1 MREMDLKITKL
12 KGKKQHISL
21 NMHNTNVAKKL
32 GLSGLEYAVPKY
44 ISHSY

>member
-21 NMHNTNVAKKL
+21 NMHNTNVAKKTRTKW
-32 GLSGLEYAVPKY
+32 SRVCSSQIY
-44 ISHSY
+44 